1 MTAQLGGAAKA
12 DASRR
17 WKWIIQ
23 RRQPSWGEGEVLG
36 QRREVLAQMQVCYPH
51 ACMASKFVDD
61 HSEGCSQFFGWGGR
75 ETEQQPPRSYGERT
89 VGD

>member
-1 MTAQLGGAAKA
+1 M
-12 DASRR
+12 
-17 WKWIIQ
+17 
-23 RRQPSWGEGEVLG
+23 
-36 QRREVLAQMQVCYPH
+36 LAQMQVCYPH